1 MPSSN
6 QHNPQSDPVAVLMRE
21 RRQLLQQL
29 GNVDRQL
36 IRYGALSTRTVE
48 PRRQRKAR
56 KRE

>member
-1 MPSSN
+1 MTAEQQYITILIN
-6 QHNPQSDPVAVLMRE
+6 Q

-36 IRYGALSTRTVE
+36 IKHGVLQQRTVQ
-48 PRRQRKAR
+48 PRRERKAR